1 MPVSANTL
9 FHFSDFKKVKN
20 ILQTGGFWP
29 QYSLEYF
36 NNVLPKTSNYSKA
49 YIPMVCFCDLKLT
62 QLSDT
67 SISSHTK
74 DFGAYGIGFKKTWGI
89 RKGVSPVSYVHSKS
103 ITSQTIDVI
112 VSEINVH
119 PASEVNN
126 IAPKLGEIVKFLE
139 PYKGNHQKGKRKR
152 KQINYYDE
160 REWRYIPKGGKFKA
174 FPYMNTTYKDINK
187 LNIELR
193 KKKLYF
199 QPNDIK
205 YLIIANENEKP
216 KLARVINN
224 LPKISKTNKIA
235 LISKIV
241 SLKEIH
247 EDF

>member
-1 MPVSANTL
+1 
-9 FHFSDFKKVKN
+9 
-20 ILQTGGFWP
+20 
-29 QYSLEYF
+29 
-36 NNVLPKTSNYSKA
+36 
-49 YIPMVCFCDLKLT
+49 
-62 QLSDT
+62 
-67 SISSHTK
+67 
-74 DFGAYGIGFKKTWGI
+74 
-89 RKGVSPVSYVHSKS
+89 
-103 ITSQTIDVI
+103 
-112 VSEINVH
+112 
-119 PASEVNN
+119 
-126 IAPKLGEIVKFLE
+126 
-139 PYKGNHQKGKRKR
+139 
-152 KQINYYDE
+152 
-160 REWRYIPKGGKFKA
+160 
-174 FPYMNTTYKDINK
+174 MNTTYKDINK